1 VTSCNFFVSGWN
13 GHARS
18 PSVGG
23 FSWGVQILP
32 FAELIN
38 TIASLSTVNGQPFA
52 SHGRFA
58 DYLVSKNKPANGS
71 LNPDLIDD
79 ATIDET
85 TISWM
90 VCPARATGGVSQK
103 RAQCT
108 YRANGGSQ
116 TLLDD
121 GATKHA
127 SGTDGRGYTFD
138 SISDGLPMTYL
149 VRERSDGLKLD
160 GSIYTSLYNGS
171 PFYWG
176 KMLSVGL
183 YRTTDP
189 KLDAS
194 LTLTAPYGNPGAW
207 VNPVAYAGP
216 NPNSDHPGGV
226 SGALM
231 ADGAVRF
238 DALDMTNRASR
249 AQSTRAKTDL
259 VP

>member
-1 VTSCNFFVSGWN
+1 MIAWRGGAGHVTSCNFFVSGWN

-121 GATKHA
+121 GAPSTPA
-127 SGTDGRGYTFD
+127 GR
-138 SISDGLPMTYL
+138 
-149 VRERSDGLKLD
+149 
-160 GSIYTSLYNGS
+160 
-171 PFYWG
+171 
-176 KMLSVGL
+176 
-183 YRTTDP
+183 
-189 KLDAS
+189 
-194 LTLTAPYGNPGAW
+194 TA
-207 VNPVAYAGP
+207 V
-216 NPNSDHPGGV
+216 DT
-226 SGALM
+226 
-231 ADGAVRF
+231 R
-238 DALDMTNRASR
+238 
-249 AQSTRAKTDL
+249 STRSPTGCR
-259 VP
+259 